1 MYILFPNFEL
11 VIPVSSHH
19 ENKRSI
25 RIVFQS
31 SMVRSKERGRRR
43 EKERE
48 TEKEREK
55 QGGSGRGRRG
65 GGRGRRKN
73 MMTQKSLV

>member
-48 TEKEREK
+48 TEKERGKSRRKRKREK
-55 QGGSGRGRRG
+55 GRG
-65 GGRGRRKN
+65 GGGGEK
-73 MMTQKSLV
+73 T